1 MSHRGPWISA
11 YLDGQLSPEEAERA
25 TAHVAQCRAC
35 AEELAAAR
43 ATRRALAAAPDMD
56 PTPDLTARLLS
67 LAPGEPR
74 RAVPPVDPFAPPA
87 ATAAFASYGLASG
100 RLEALR
106 GAPLRGRVR
115 PRRSPVRIAAGS
127 VAGLGAVAAML
138 FALGDRPEVAPV
150 SHPGTDLGLLG
161 ASTGPADSVRLA
173 ALSADA
179 DGDVPVDTRGDVTGW
194 LRAHHWAFPSALPA
208 GWSVGAV
215 RWCDDWSAGAAQA
228 SSAAPH
234 GRLLELDLVGP
245 RESVVVAEQPGRLD
259 PEAVAHADREQVAGR
274 DVLVLSNE
282 PWHVVWQ
289 ANGTVV
295 QVVASAPSDD
305 VEALVAAFPVG
316 AYDDGVPARIVRGW
330 DTVTGAMQRP

>member
-1 MSHRGPWISA
+1 VSHRGPWISA
-11 YLDGQLSPEEAERA
+11 YLDGQLSAEETERA
-25 TAHVAQCRAC
+25 TAHVARCQAC
-35 AEELAAAR
+35 ADELAAAR
-43 ATRRALAAAPDMD
+43 AMRRALSAAPDVD
-56 PTPDLTARLLS
+56 PAPDLTARLLS
-67 LAPGEPR
+67 LSPGEPP
-74 RAVPPVDPFAPPA
+74 RAAAPLDPFGPPS

-115 PRRSPVRIAAGS
+115 PRRSPVRVAAGS
-127 VAGLGAVAAML
+127 VAGLGALAAVL

-161 ASTGPADSVRLA
+161 SSSGSTGSVRLA

-179 DGDVPVDTRGDVTGW
+179 DGDVPAATGRDVTGW
-194 LRAHHWAFPSALPA
+194 LRAHHWAFPTMLPA
-208 GWSVGAV
+208 GWSVGSV
-215 RWCDDWSAGAAQA
+215 RWCEDWSADAAQDDE
-228 SSAAPH
+228 STPQ

-245 RESVVVAEQPGRLD
+245 GESVVVAEQPGRLD
-259 PEAVAHADREQVAGR
+259 PDAVAHADREQFAGR
-274 DVLVLSNE
+274 EVLVLSNE

-289 ANGTVV
+289 AHGTVV

-305 VEALVAAFPVG
+305 VAALVAAFPVG
-316 AYDDGVPARIVRGW
+316 AYDGGVPARIVRGW